1 MRYSRTIISIAG
13 NRPGRKFIPWLVSE
27 LFYLTLVIVTVLL
40 LVPISRQLI
49 VTDDQTGEVLYS
61 TSIEPGQT
69 FSIKYIHS
77 VNKSPVE
84 DIFDISHSNRIVL
97 KKTIFRSFGA
107 GIPYELE
114 DGQSLDVMGDRIEIS
129 NINKRIDRFLLKIGT
144 VAEHT
149 LCIKGREIRM
159 DSLAGPMRTVR
170 LEAQNV
176 RVTFFLRRIINERK
190 GNAVTNA
197 GIEYAGS
204 EGNR

>member
-170 LEAQNV
+170 LEVQNV